1 MRGKMKARFDLRTLR
16 LANFIGLPDRSIETT
31 PGSVPSLRTVAP
43 GVRARAVGAVV
54 LFLVVAGQGS
64 LIAQQAPAQD
74 WPPDDPVAGSL
85 QDRMGRARKT
95 AMDSSPILPNPTRSQ
110 GLHRLLMVRDSSRAT
125 GRRGIHRRSMRSRS
139 TGSRN
144 ILQISNLT
152 TDSNSGSSRI

>member
-74 WPPDDPVAGSL
+74 WPPDDPVAG
-85 QDRMGRARKT
+85 Q
-95 AMDSSPILPNPTRSQ
+95 
-110 GLHRLLMVRDSSRAT
+110 
-125 GRRGIHRRSMRSRS
+125 S
-139 TGSRN
+139 TGPYGQGPQNGYGQQSYPAQPYAQPR
-144 ILQISNLT
+144 IAQAPYGAGQQPGYGQAGYPQAQYAQPQYGQPQYPSNQQP
-152 TDSNSGSSRI
+152 DYGQQFGQQQN